1 MAVKR
6 GAKRR
11 YRPLLADL
19 WQKGLP
25 LFSNILLLLLINL
38 LITVT
43 VAQIR
48 IFLQL
53 IVWLGALQNII
64 LLVKRIDFLLQLSLN
79 RA

>member
-11 YRPLLADL
+11 YRPLLGDL